1 MSLMIVIIHFSQLCQ
16 VETKRVMMKK
26 WMWMIMKD
34 RCKLKK
40 DMMMVG
46 DKISL
51 NKGIKVTG

>member
-1 MSLMIVIIHFSQLCQ
+1 
-16 VETKRVMMKK
+16 
-26 WMWMIMKD
+26 MKD

-51 NKGIKVTG
+51 NKGIKVTGWIES